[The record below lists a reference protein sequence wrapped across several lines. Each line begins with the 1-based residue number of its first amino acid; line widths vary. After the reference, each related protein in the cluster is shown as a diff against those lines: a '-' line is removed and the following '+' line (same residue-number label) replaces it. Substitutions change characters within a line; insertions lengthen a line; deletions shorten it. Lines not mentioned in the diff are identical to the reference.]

1 MPLGRV
7 FLLLAFVGNR
17 SKNSPVESGAFVW
30 TVVQKVQT
38 GDSTAKT
45 RRLFERDCR
54 RPFDYQTHGGKDAPF
69 RALRNSMHPQNYDR
83 CVIGLVPQRKFIHGS
98 KDHLNQRVGALCGV
112 FGNRS

>member
-7 FLLLAFVGNR
+7 FLLLAIVGSR

-30 TVVQKVQT
+30 TVILRGKDWGV
-38 GDSTAKT
+38 DSEDAKAL
-45 RRLFERDCR
+45 RARLSPTIRLPDSC
-54 RPFDYQTHGGKDAPF
+54 GKDAPF

-98 KDHLNQRVGALCGV
+98 KDRLNQRVGALCVV